1 MDLRHQ
7 SGAMCI
13 IMLGGEYTCLKRIF
27 VYFWGPRNWIGTKF
41 GRETDNFMPDSAPPN
56 PLFFWGLDYQTDIR
70 SKKNTE
76 FPRILIKYKRFHIN
90 EGSVK
95 YKLLILMTIIVNYL
109 FKLLFKPIL
118 TPTFPAILRSINL
131 TYEFL
136 SKIFL

>member
-1 MDLRHQ
+1 M
-7 SGAMCI
+7 
-13 IMLGGEYTCLKRIF
+13 
-27 VYFWGPRNWIGTKF
+27 
-41 GRETDNFMPDSAPPN
+41 
-56 PLFFWGLDYQTDIR
+56 
-70 SKKNTE
+70 
-76 FPRILIKYKRFHIN
+76 IKYKRFHIY

-95 YKLLILMTIIVNYL
+95 FKLMIMTIIVYYL